1 MQSSVYAQSVSVG
14 RLDICDNYSS
24 IRLLKKQNL
33 IKIYRI
39 AFQLLPLHLA
49 TSCSVRKNYSVIVY
63 FFSELVEIS
72 SDLVEISSELVQISS
87 ELVYTISELLII
99 SAFKSTRNVDSR
111 IAPTSGMQGS

>member
-39 AFQLLPLHLA
+39 AFQLPPLHLA
-49 TSCSVRKNYSVIVY
+49 TSCSVSKNYSVIVF
-63 FFSELVEIS
+63 FFSELVEFS
-72 SDLVEISSELVQISS
+72 SVLVEISSELIP
-87 ELVYTISELLII
+87 TISELLII
-99 SAFKSTRNVDSR
+99 SAFKSTGNVDSR
-111 IAPTSGMQGS
+111 TDSTSGMQGS